1 MKSYAALKQ
10 KPLPVMHTPR
20 SVVLEITSR
29 CNLRCSYCYF
39 FDNPGVSYLDL
50 PTEEWLQFIDE
61 LGDCGVMN
69 VTLSG
74 GEVFIREDLPQLI
87 SGIVKNRMRFSILS
101 NGTLIDD
108 GIASFL
114 AKTVRCGYVQVSID
128 GSSAEVHDIC
138 RGKGSFER
146 AVRGIRILQNHDVPV
161 TVRMTLHHF
170 NVSDL
175 ENTAHFLLEELNL
188 PDFSTNSAGFLGL
201 CQKNSKDLLLNVE
214 ERQTAMA
221 ELSRLAHHYQGR
233 ISAQAGPLADARS
246 WSRMEAARLKQA
258 PAFEEGGRL
267 TGCGCAYDSVAVRA
281 DGAIVPCSMLTH
293 LELGRINQ
301 DSLTEVWQKNQD
313 LTSLR
318 QRHAIQL
325 SDFDSCSNCNYVNYC
340 TGNCPGLGYAITGQ
354 VDRPC
359 PDACLRK
366 FLEGGGVF
374 PVETMIV
381 KT

>member
-69 VTLSG
+69 VTISG
-74 GEVFIREDLPQLI
+74 GEVFIRPDLPQLI

-108 GIASFL
+108 DIASFL
-114 AKTVRCGYVQVSID
+114 AKTGRCDYVQVSID
-128 GSSAEVHDIC
+128 GSSAEVHDTC
-138 RGKGSFER
+138 RDKGSFER
-146 AVRGIRILQNHDVPV
+146 AVRGIRILQNHDVPM
-161 TVRMTLHHF
+161 TVRMTLHRF
-170 NVSDL
+170 NVNDL
-175 ENTAHFLLEELNL
+175 ENTAHFVLEELNL
-188 PDFSTNSAGFLGL
+188 PDFSTNAAGFSGL
-201 CQKNSKDLLLNVE
+201 CQKNSEDLLLSVE
-214 ERQTAMA
+214 ERQTTMA
-221 ELSRLAHHYQGR
+221 E
-233 ISAQAGPLADARS
+233 
-246 WSRMEAARLKQA
+246 
-258 PAFEEGGRL
+258 
-267 TGCGCAYDSVAVRA
+267 
-281 DGAIVPCSMLTH
+281 
-293 LELGRINQ
+293 
-301 DSLTEVWQKNQD
+301 LTEVWQKNQD

-325 SDFDSCSNCNYVNYC
+325 SDFDYCSNCDYVNYC
-340 TGNCPGLGYAITGQ
+340 TGNCPELGYAVTGQ
-354 VDRPC
+354 VDCPC

-366 FLEGGGVF
+366 FLEKGLF
-374 PVETMIV
+374 RID
-381 KT
+381 